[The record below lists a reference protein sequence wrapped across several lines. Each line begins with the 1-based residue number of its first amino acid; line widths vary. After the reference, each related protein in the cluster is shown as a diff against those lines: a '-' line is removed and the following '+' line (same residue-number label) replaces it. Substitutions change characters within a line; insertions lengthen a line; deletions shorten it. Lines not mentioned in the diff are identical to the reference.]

1 MSTLREQDCLLHVL
15 TFLGYL
21 FCWGL
26 LTSKSQYCNPIQV
39 QGGVGVIA
47 IFWAPAVFV
56 IIVFHSLWF
65 PAIKCEV
72 YDVPGICPNAVIL
85 IWSWWCWHGMCLNFW
100 GSSNAL
106 LSNCLL
112 RMDVGPTLETPALD
126 LKFITWGGSFLSC
139 RFVFEGPGMTVSARV
154 WPATC
159 CLDDHHRKKG
169 RVKDN
174 LIAWWFGTACLSDWS
189 QRCTTLG
196 TQFLPVSEVCGKGQ
210 CDDDHAWDGGL
221 GLALVEASRCLG
233 WLVTFSTWGLVCW
246 PMDLG

>member
-1 MSTLREQDCLLHVL
+1 MWMSTLREQDRFSHVL
-15 TFLGYL
+15 TFISYL

-72 YDVPGICPNAVIL
+72 YDVPDICPNAVIL
-85 IWSWWCWHGMCLNFW
+85 IWSWCCWHGICLNFW

-106 LSNCLL
+106 LSNCLF

-126 LKFITWGGSFLSC
+126 LKFITCGGFFLSL
-139 RFVFEGPGMTVSARV
+139 SARV
-154 WPATC
+154 RPATC
-159 CLDDHHRKKG
+159 CLDDHHCKRG

-174 LIAWWFGTACLSDWS
+174 LIAWWFGTACLGDWS
-189 QRCTTLG
+189 QCCTTLG
-196 TQFLPVSEVCGKGQ
+196 NQFLSLTEVCGKGQ
-210 CDDDHAWDGGL
+210 CDSDHTCDGGL
-221 GLALVEASRCLG
+221 GLASVETSWCLG
-233 WLVTFSTWGLVCW
+233 WLVSFSTWGRVCW
-246 PMDLG
+246 PMDRG